1 MYRRVK
7 IFFGNNRSNSIYF
20 LKDITEYG
28 GVRLGDFLKN
38 VPYNPQKLF

>member
-7 IFFGNNRSNSIYF
+7 IFFGNNRSKRIYF

-28 GVRLGDFLKN
+28 GGTVRG
-38 VPYNPQKLF
+38 LFEKRPL